1 MSTLEQEAET
11 ETETETET
19 DVEFDQE
26 GAVGAARALEESY
39 GEERA
44 RRVDE
49 DLEDA
54 EVLLETVEGEL
65 ADGSGE
71 T

>member
-44 RRVDE
+44 RRVD
-49 DLEDA
+49 
-54 EVLLETVEGEL
+54 GL
-65 ADGSGE
+65 ADD
-71 T
+71 